1 MTCSDA
7 VNPKIIN
14 LNEYKDIFIYI
25 YIKKVLKSS
34 ESKRLAN
41 KKYYEKM
48 KENQEYKDKK
58 KNYYLKNHE
67 YQFHNLK
74 NNIWTIFK
82 V

>member
-1 MTCSDA
+1 MTYSNA
-7 VNPKIIN
+7 VNPKIIK
-14 LNEYKDIFIYI
+14 LNKYKDIFIYI
-25 YIKKVLKSS
+25 NMEKVLKTS
-34 ESKRLAN
+34 ESQRLAN

-58 KNYYLKNHE
+58 KNYYLKNRE
-67 YQFHNLK
+67 YQFQNLK